1 MKKAIYPGSFD
12 PITNGHL
19 DIIKRSAKI
28 CDSLVVAI
36 TDNKDKDFM
45 FDVLERKKI
54 IEMST
59 KNINNIEIKTFDGL
73 LIDFAKKENIDI
85 IIRGLRVLSD
95 FEYEFKMALMNR
107 NLNKDID
114 TLFMMA
120 HEKYTYISSSLIKE
134 VASLGGEID
143 NYVPKHVLE
152 IINTKLNES
161 KK

>member
-1 MKKAIYPGSFD
+1 
-12 PITNGHL
+12 
-19 DIIKRSAKI
+19 
-28 CDSLVVAI
+28 
-36 TDNKDKDFM
+36 
-45 FDVLERKKI
+45 
-54 IEMST
+54 MST
-59 KNINNIEIKTFDGL
+59 KNINNIEIKIFDGL

>member
-36 TDNKDKDFM
+36 TDTKDKDFM
-45 FDVLERKKI
+45 FDIFERKKI

-107 NLNKDID
+107 SLNKDID

>member
-36 TDNKDKDFM
+36 TDTKDKDFM
-45 FDVLERKKI
+45 FDIFERKKI